1 MFIVGGIMRER
12 VKLMIVDDS
21 VIIRQAIQK
30 YLKDLNIEVV
40 GNAEDGKTALEVF
53 KETKPDVVTLDITM
67 PEMDGLTVLE
77 EMLKINNSVKVMV
90 VTALSDKATGL
101 KAIKLGAK
109 SFLPKPFTP
118 EKLRESF
125 ERVIG
130 KA

>member
-1 MFIVGGIMRER
+1 MGKK

-21 VIIRQAIQK
+21 VIIRQAIHK
-30 YLKDLNIEVV
+30 YLKDFNIEVV
-40 GNAEDGKTALEVF
+40 GTAEDGKVAIEVF
-53 KETKPDVVTLDITM
+53 KETKPDIVTLDITM
-67 PEMDGLTVLE
+67 PEIDGLTVLE
-77 EMLKINNSVKVMV
+77 EMLKIDRTVKVMV

-118 EKLRESF
+118 EKLKESF

-130 KA
+130 QA

>member
-1 MFIVGGIMRER
+1 MRER

-21 VIIRQAIQK
+21 VIIRQAIHK
-30 YLKDLNIEVV
+30 FLKDLNIEVV
-40 GNAEDGKTALEVF
+40 GNAEDGKAALEIF

-77 EMLKINNSVKVMV
+77 EMLKINNAVKVMV